1 MDVKLVEEISNSTGV
16 PQELVSR
23 SAQARAQANGVDVDV
38 ILSSWST
45 GEAPAVS
52 ASPPES
58 SSTETAVVETPVET
72 VVEEIPVEAEVEEA
86 PVETV
91 VEEAPVETVVD
102 FIPEDIAPPAQLVTK
117 IFRSL
122 QYGSIFGIVVG
133 FIQAFV
139 VSSYLYDGLI
149 LEAETLNLISNYTPT
164 SYIFNIAIT
173 TTFFAIINSL
183 NLRKILEKNYE
194 GFGILTNDRES
205 VFLGIGLGLIFGSS
219 IGFVITSNIGQV
231 IEPILEEDLTTYL
244 IPVIGSFWRI
254 VIFSTFS
261 QALISVIG
269 ILLGIPKG
277 LDIYELK
284 EANIIRNRVT
294 GSIMIPLGAIV
305 FGGAISVLISQ
316 VFINF
321 HDYAPLFALIIS
333 AAILLFASVMSS
345 APKIKIT
352 RNEVL
357 IAAAGVVT
365 LTVIIASVAASQN

>member
-1 MDVKLVEEISNSTGV
+1 M
-16 PQELVSR
+16 
-23 SAQARAQANGVDVDV
+23 
-38 ILSSWST
+38 
-45 GEAPAVS
+45 
-52 ASPPES
+52 
-58 SSTETAVVETPVET
+58 
-72 VVEEIPVEAEVEEA
+72 
-86 PVETV
+86 
-91 VEEAPVETVVD
+91 
-102 FIPEDIAPPAQLVTK
+102 
-117 IFRSL
+117 
-122 QYGSIFGIVVG
+122 
-133 FIQAFV
+133 

>member
-133 FIQAFV
+133 FIQAFM

-321 HDYAPLFALIIS
+321 F
-333 AAILLFASVMSS
+333 FNFSS
-345 APKIKIT
+345 
-352 RNEVL
+352 EVPFKNF
-357 IAAAGVVT
+357 T
-365 LTVIIASVAASQN
+365 LG

>member
-1 MDVKLVEEISNSTGV
+1 MQVIPVVDGIINDIPDEH
-16 PQELVSR
+16 
-23 SAQARAQANGVDVDV
+23 VDV
-38 ILSSWST
+38 
-45 GEAPAVS
+45 G
-52 ASPPES
+52 
-58 SSTETAVVETPVET
+58 
-72 VVEEIPVEAEVEEA
+72 PVEAAVEEA
-86 PVETV
+86 PVAEAEPV
-91 VEEAPVETVVD
+91 VEAQEGIINLEPIVEEAPVETVVD

-133 FIQAFV
+133 FIQAFM

>member
-1 MDVKLVEEISNSTGV
+1 MCIRD
-16 PQELVSR
+16 R
-23 SAQARAQANGVDVDV
+23 
-38 ILSSWST
+38 
-45 GEAPAVS
+45 
-52 ASPPES
+52 
-58 SSTETAVVETPVET
+58 
-72 VVEEIPVEAEVEEA
+72 
-86 PVETV
+86 
-91 VEEAPVETVVD
+91 
-102 FIPEDIAPPAQLVTK
+102 
-117 IFRSL
+117 
-122 QYGSIFGIVVG
+122 
-133 FIQAFV
+133 
-139 VSSYLYDGLI
+139 
-149 LEAETLNLISNYTPT
+149 LNLISNYTPT

>member
-72 VVEEIPVEAEVEEA
+72 VVEETPIEAEVEEA

-133 FIQAFV
+133 FIQAFM

-183 NLRKILEKNYE
+183 NLRKILEKNC
-194 GFGILTNDRES
+194 L
-205 VFLGIGLGLIFGSS
+205 
-219 IGFVITSNIGQV
+219 
-231 IEPILEEDLTTYL
+231 
-244 IPVIGSFWRI
+244 
-254 VIFSTFS
+254 
-261 QALISVIG
+261 
-269 ILLGIPKG
+269 
-277 LDIYELK
+277 
-284 EANIIRNRVT
+284 
-294 GSIMIPLGAIV
+294 
-305 FGGAISVLISQ
+305 
-316 VFINF
+316 
-321 HDYAPLFALIIS
+321 
-333 AAILLFASVMSS
+333 
-345 APKIKIT
+345 
-352 RNEVL
+352 
-357 IAAAGVVT
+357 
-365 LTVIIASVAASQN
+365 

>member
-45 GEAPAVS
+45 GETPAVS

-72 VVEEIPVEAEVEEA
+72 VVEETPIEAEVEEA

-133 FIQAFV
+133 FIQAFM